1 MLRPRPAVRRC
12 HSGSGHSA
20 PDHPVYSPSPALCP
34 GSRRL
39 RGTQKTGSLSLGAS
53 RPPGGAWHTGESA
66 ACGDIQAGPALGTR
80 GQPAHVP
87 AQRHPLIT
95 QRPETKAI
103 PGQRFGARSLRMAH
117 LCFALIVL
125 HERARQQLS
134 TRLGLKRAACRLERE
149 KETESRDAERW
160 RKRDRQTQRDR
171 ERDRQTQGDRERE
184 TDRHR
189 ETERE
194 RKTERQRKRE
204 RQMDTERERHRQ
216 TQTQSGRGG
225 HVSTLPPREGSEGPG
240 LLGRCAGE
248 LGAGLQVP
256 MSTCTHP
263 TAGQSTLGRVPAS
276 QSSRFSGETYQTPT
290 VQLAVTETII

>member
-1 MLRPRPAVRRC
+1 MGLPQAETSPWCQARGGGRVLRPRPAVRRC

-87 AQRHPLIT
+87 VQRHPLIT

-134 TRLGLKRAACRLERE
+134 THLGLKRAACRLERE

-160 RKRDRQTQRDR
+160 RQTNPKSIIRSLEHY
-171 ERDRQTQGDRERE
+171 ERISQGWGRALRNA
-184 TDRHR
+184 
-189 ETERE
+189 
-194 RKTERQRKRE
+194 
-204 RQMDTERERHRQ
+204 
-216 TQTQSGRGG
+216 QSPPQLRLQCYMA
-225 HVSTLPPREGSEGPG
+225 VLLLKSPLPPLTVRLIPD
-240 LLGRCAGE
+240 L
-248 LGAGLQVP
+248 
-256 MSTCTHP
+256 
-263 TAGQSTLGRVPAS
+263 
-276 QSSRFSGETYQTPT
+276 SR
-290 VQLAVTETII
+290 